1 MARPYV
7 TPRREECSLC
17 NAIMMV
23 SFAFRRDINP
33 GRNSKF
39 AGSKLFFQMVWNLKV
54 DVRCNSCN
62 RQYYAPTNNPQQRTD
77 PAALNNIEDGTI
89 LNQLDEF
96 QMNCTNEWC
105 SFRVSH
111 KIGRAVRM
119 IVFILTRQ
127 ITLLK
132 TYSYLIDRY
141 GNDF

>member
-1 MARPYV
+1 MQ
-7 TPRREECSLC
+7 C
-17 NAIMMV
+17 NNDGKFCFP
-23 SFAFRRDINP
+23 S
-33 GRNSKF
+33 RNSKF

-77 PAALNNIEDGTI
+77 PSGLNNIVDGSI

-96 QMNCTNEWC
+96 QMNCTNAWC

-119 IVFILTRQ
+119 IVFILTGQ
-127 ITLLK
+127 ITILK
-132 TYSYLIDRY
+132 THSSLFDEW
-141 GNDF
+141 